1 VTNRATR
8 PESTNDEDSRSVP
21 IPGME
26 RYDQA
31 DNLAPARHTRSPEPH
46 TPMPIL
52 NLDAVENRLRVD
64 VRQLKR
70 DGYLEPGRAE
80 RFWWRAEGELVGPV
94 TVTAGTVEGGH
105 GAVDIIG
112 PDFAAS
118 VRLTTTPCT
127 FGNRIWFTCPDCER
141 RCAVLL
147 VETGSLTC
155 QQCANAPN
163 LSTTLSRAAR
173 KQDELHKARRGL
185 FMDEHDV
192 AHRPKGMRSATWQR
206 RWDRYWRAVEALL
219 SEESQRQLDQL
230 RRNRTSA

>member
-1 VTNRATR
+1 
-8 PESTNDEDSRSVP
+8 
-21 IPGME
+21 
-26 RYDQA
+26 
-31 DNLAPARHTRSPEPH
+31 
-46 TPMPIL
+46 MPIL

-70 DGYLEPGRAE
+70 DGYLEAGRAA

-112 PDFAAS
+112 PDFAAC
-118 VRLTTTPCT
+118 VHLTTTPCT
-127 FGNRIWFTCPDCER
+127 FGDRIWFTCPDCER

-163 LSTTLSRAAR
+163 LSTTLGRAAR
-173 KQDELHKARRGL
+173 KQDELTKARRGL
-185 FMDEHDV
+185 FMDEHDQP
-192 AHRPKGMRSATWQR
+192 HRPKGMRLANWQR
-206 RWDRYWRAVEALL
+206 RWARYWTAVEALL
-219 SEESQRQLDQL
+219 SEESQSKLAEGRAQALQSSSG
-230 RRNRTSA
+230 TVMVPQ